1 MLCHDDQTVNAVLTE
16 ARGKV
21 RMLMEMAD
29 QNIEHAKA
37 HDAPGVAKADRKMF
51 RKLHKALALLQEC
64 ER

>member
-1 MLCHDDQTVNAVLTE
+1 MLCHDDQTINACLTE

-29 QNIEHAKA
+29 QNMAHAEA
-37 HDAPGVAKADRKMF
+37 HDARWVAKEDRKMF